1 MAAGMASAA
10 PQGYSSTELYRD
22 WMLLEDPSLV
32 LVLVNEMKA
41 T

>member
-1 MAAGMASAA
+1 MAAGMAPAA
-10 PQGYSSTELYRD
+10 LQGD

-32 LVLVNEMKA
+32 LVWVNEMKA